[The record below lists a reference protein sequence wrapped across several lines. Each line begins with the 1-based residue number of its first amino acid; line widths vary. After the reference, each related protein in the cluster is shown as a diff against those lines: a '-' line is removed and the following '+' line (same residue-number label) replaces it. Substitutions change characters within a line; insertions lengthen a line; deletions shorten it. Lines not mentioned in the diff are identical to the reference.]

1 MVSLKLTLETGVLC
15 QAAKA
20 GKAKQRVRKVKT
32 TRKAYLLGMFI
43 HHTSF
48 LKKFFKVIIT
58 KELLVSKVKYKIKNG
73 WEA

>member
-32 TRKAYLLGMFI
+32 TRKAIPSWNVHSSHLL
-43 HHTSF
+43 
-48 LKKFFKVIIT
+48 FKEI
-58 KELLVSKVKYKIKNG
+58 L
-73 WEA
+73 